1 MERSSYLLCIA
12 TLIGLTFV
20 TEQEE
25 LLREMTEKASQP
37 TPEVYMLQKELE
49 KVRSKLR
56 QEQVLGDHEK
66 IQSTNR
72 IHEEL
77 DRNKDMVRRFEEQT
91 LQQREMNREMSDLRQ
106 QLFHFKQ
113 GKQAY
118 LIVFMVALKIMCN
131 VAVFSLFPPLQ
142 IHGVIADLLI
152 RRTIALYFSFQP

>member
-1 MERSSYLLCIA
+1 MPRYSLFQILVA
-12 TLIGLTFV
+12 FL

-25 LLREMTEKASQP
+25 LLREMSERASRP

-49 KVRSKLR
+49 KVRSQLR

-66 IQSTNR
+66 FQSTNR

-77 DRNKDMVRRFEEQT
+77 DRNKDMTRRFEEQT

-113 GKQAY
+113 GNY
-118 LIVFMVALKIMCN
+118 
-131 VAVFSLFPPLQ
+131 
-142 IHGVIADLLI
+142 
-152 RRTIALYFSFQP
+152 YFVDILPISC

>member
-1 MERSSYLLCIA
+1 
-12 TLIGLTFV
+12 
-20 TEQEE
+20 
-25 LLREMTEKASQP
+25 MTEKASQP

-49 KVRSKLR
+49 KTRSKLR

-77 DRNKDMVRRFEEQT
+77 DRNKDMVRRFEEQA

-113 GKQAY
+113 GMPLTVLTA
-118 LIVFMVALKIMCN
+118 ALAVICN
-131 VAVFSLFPPLQ
+131 VAEFS
-142 IHGVIADLLI
+142 
-152 RRTIALYFSFQP
+152 

>member
-1 MERSSYLLCIA
+1 MFRLSIQLSIFHQHILDLSPHLVGFFPIN
-12 TLIGLTFV
+12 GVTFV

-25 LLREMTEKASQP
+25 LLREMTERASQP

-49 KVRSKLR
+49 KTRSKLR

-113 GKQAY
+113 GMPLTVLTA
-118 LIVFMVALKIMCN
+118 A
-131 VAVFSLFPPLQ
+131 VAVL
-142 IHGVIADLLI
+142 
-152 RRTIALYFSFQP
+152 